1 MEAPVFICVAAHIET
16 QLCDVRCPLPNQM
29 QLIYSPH
36 SFSIHL
42 QCASMKTQPFNQK
55 RCRFRL
61 KFSSC
66 HYVIFLFLSRG
77 YIPQLCSCQ
86 TNALPLKYS
95 LSSLSLRKY
104 SQCIA
109 QAGLQ
114 FSMYPRL
121 ICNVRFSCLNL
132 LSAKITVSVTLGLY
146 DYFDCIT
153 KWVVMYTFALVTRTT
168 ENYL

>member
-16 QLCDVRCPLPNQM
+16 QLCDVLCPLPNQM
-29 QLIYSPH
+29 QLIYSLH

-42 QCASMKTQPFNQK
+42 QYASMKTQPFNQK

-66 HYVIFLFLSRG
+66 HYVIFLFLSWR
-77 YIPQLCSCQ
+77 YIPQPCSCQ
-86 TNALPLKYS
+86 ANALPLKYS
-95 LSSLSLRKY
+95 LSSLSLQKY
-104 SQCIA
+104 YQCIA

-114 FSMYPRL
+114 FTMYPRL
-121 ICNVRFSCLNL
+121 ISNVRFSCLNL
-132 LSAKITVSVTLGLY
+132 LSAKITVPVTLGLY

-153 KWVVMYTFALVTRTT
+153 KWVKMYTFAPVTRTT
-168 ENYL
+168 EKYL